1 MRHSFAVEEA
11 LIALG
16 QNLKAARIRRRLTQA
31 IVAERSGISL
41 NTLSK
46 IEKGDPG
53 IAMANVAS
61 VINALGL
68 IQNLSDLCSYD
79 QDSVGMLMEEKNL
92 PQRVR
97 QKKTDRA
104 I

>member
-11 LIALG
+11 LISLG

-46 IEKGDPG
+46 IEKGDHG

-104 I
+104 L